1 MGERAAARGRAV
13 SAFMDGYRAAIED
26 MEQALEDVTC
36 RCQDTHTRDRC
47 IIYRTDLHAIIMG
60 ALRGCRCEPP

>member
-1 MGERAAARGRAV
+1 MSEFMEGYKAAL
-13 SAFMDGYRAAIED
+13 ED

-47 IIYRTDLHAIIMG
+47 IIYRTDLHAVIEG
-60 ALRGCRCEPP
+60 ALRGCQPP